1 MARLLILAASARALA
16 QAARRASLRV
26 QVADAFADEDT
37 ASCAERLRHIPELLG
52 DSEERL
58 LEAVEPLLAGR
69 PRLIVGG
76 GLEAWPRLL
85 CELERR
91 GELLGTSSELWLNVN
106 KSLFNSHLRGKY
118 NVHAGFGRQ
127 PSAGSW
133 LVKRISGSGGCGV
146 RPWRPGEALLP
157 GEYLQKRLPGRPC
170 SVVFLADGRRAV
182 LLGSNTLYSL
192 APERGD
198 FRYAGAINRAR
209 LPAALERALPERLD
223 ALVRETGL
231 RGLCGLDFFA
241 APDGGLRLLEINPR
255 PTATCELHERP
266 SGLLRWHILACR
278 GRLPRRLPALPL
290 RRPVAGRSVCYA
302 GKGFVLPAD
311 WRWPSWTADRPRPGA
326 RIAAGQPVCSLYARA
341 ASETRVKS
349 LLAARQA
356 WLTMAL
362 RRHGL
367 PPLTLPVIHQ
377 EK

>member
-37 ASCAERLRHIPELLG
+37 ASCAERLWHIPELLG

-58 LEAVEPLLAGR
+58 LEAVEPLLAAR
-69 PRLIVGG
+69 PRVIVGG

-91 GELLGTSSELWLNVN
+91 AELLGTSSELWLNIN
-106 KSLFNSHLRGKY
+106 KNLFNSNLKDKY
-118 NVHAGFGRQ
+118 NLHVSIGRR
-127 PSAGSW
+127 PSRGDW
-133 LVKRISGSGGCGV
+133 LVKRTGGSGGCRV
-146 RPWRPGEALLP
+146 RPWCPGEALLP
-157 GEYLQKRLPGRPC
+157 GEYLQKRFPGRPR

-198 FRYAGAINRAR
+198 FRYAGAINQAR
-209 LPAALERALPERLD
+209 LPAALERGLPERVD

-241 APDGGLRLLEINPR
+241 APDGSLRLLEINPR

-266 SGLLRWHILACR
+266 PGLLRWHILACQ
-278 GRLPRRLPALPL
+278 GRLPRRMPALPL
-290 RRPVAGRSVCYA
+290 RPPVVGQSVCYA

-326 RIAAGQPVCSLYARA
+326 WIAAGQPVCSLYARA

-356 WLTMAL
+356 RLVMAL
-362 RRHGL
+362 RLRGL
-367 PPLTLPVIHQ
+367 SPLAIPAVC
-377 EK
+377 